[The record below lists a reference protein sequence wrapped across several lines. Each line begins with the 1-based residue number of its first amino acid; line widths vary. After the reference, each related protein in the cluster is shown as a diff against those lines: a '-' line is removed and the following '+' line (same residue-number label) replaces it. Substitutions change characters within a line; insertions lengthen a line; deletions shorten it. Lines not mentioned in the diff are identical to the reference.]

1 MSGFASDRRLIERV
15 LIAAMMAVIVAS
27 MKRLSEAEGEE
38 ALPVLDRVQELL
50 TEAMGE
56 PLLQLPDDKVSKLL
70 RRAMRLTEAAMKPHF
85 ELPLGVQ
92 YLIVAYW
99 TRSLVERVVVS
110 VGSESA
116 FSEAWDIMAEVMG
129 VAWDELEQQEEVAV
143 QGARWLGE
151 NLGAQGYFSQNS

>member
-1 MSGFASDRRLIERV
+1 MN
-15 LIAAMMAVIVAS
+15 
-27 MKRLSEAEGEE
+27 KGEF
-38 ALPVLDRVQELL
+38 V
-50 TEAMGE
+50 T
-56 PLLQLPDDKVSKLL
+56 
-70 RRAMRLTEAAMKPHF
+70 KPHF

-92 YLIVAYW
+92 YLIVSYW
-99 TRSLVERVVVS
+99 TRSLVERGVVS